1 MSDIPSRFGND
12 PQPVGPLGIIAM
24 DGCKSLGE
32 KVNSYLV
39 KWEKEPENADQVLL
53 TYPGYLRSN
62 FLLDADCPR
71 FSSGEGKAVIRQS
84 VRGYDLYILC
94 DVTNYSNTYRMYGM
108 DVPMSP
114 DDYFQDLKR
123 IIAAEGKKAK
133 RVSVIMPYLYEGR
146 QHRRAARESLDCA
159 MALQEL
165 TAMGI
170 DNIITFDAH
179 DPRVQN
185 AIPRSGF
192 ENVHPTYQM
201 LKALL
206 REDYLKVF
214 ANSLQLAFFTTV
226 ISLLVGYPFGY
237 CMARAPRKWKAL
249 LMMLV
254 IIPFWTSAL
263 VRIYGWKILLQA
275 NGPVNGVLRS
285 LGLIQKN
292 IKFLGSYGSVLLA
305 MVYCLISFMILPCH
319 NAVDKMDFTL
329 VEASRDLGASP
340 VRAFLTVTLPLTM
353 PGILAG
359 CVLVF
364 VPSVGLF
371 YLSDIMGGGLV
382 LVGNLIRDQLLKVRD
397 WNVGSAM
404 SMVLIA
410 LSAGI
415 YLLYRK
421 VGGDDLGVM

>member
-1 MSDIPSRFGND
+1 MARKNGLKAHERHIDALMVAPMACFGVLMVAL
-12 PQPVGPLGIIAM
+12 PLIYVLCTSLVVGGKFEWGIA
-24 DGCKSLGE
+24 
-32 KVNSYLV
+32 
-39 KWEKEPENADQVLL
+39 L
-53 TYPGYLRSN
+53 TLSN
-62 FLLDADCPR
+62 
-71 FSSGEGKAVIRQS
+71 
-84 VRGYDLYILC
+84 Y
-94 DVTNYSNTYRMYGM
+94 
-108 DVPMSP
+108 
-114 DDYFQDLKR
+114 
-123 IIAAEGKKAK
+123 
-133 RVSVIMPYLYEGR
+133 
-146 QHRRAARESLDCA
+146 
-159 MALQEL
+159 
-165 TAMGI
+165 
-170 DNIITFDAH
+170 
-179 DPRVQN
+179 
-185 AIPRSGF
+185 
-192 ENVHPTYQM
+192 
-201 LKALL
+201 KALL
-206 REDYLKVF
+206 RADYLKVF
-214 ANSLQLAFFTTV
+214 ANSLQLAFFTTL
-226 ISLLVGYPFGY
+226 ISFIIGYPFGY
-237 CMARAPRKWKAL
+237 CMARASRKWKTL

-275 NGPVNGVLRS
+275 NGPINGVLRA
-285 LGLIQKN
+285 LGLIDKN

-329 VEASRDLGASP
+329 VEAARDLGAP
-340 VRAFLTVTLPLTM
+340 PWRAFLTVTLPLTT

-404 SMVLIA
+404 SMILIA